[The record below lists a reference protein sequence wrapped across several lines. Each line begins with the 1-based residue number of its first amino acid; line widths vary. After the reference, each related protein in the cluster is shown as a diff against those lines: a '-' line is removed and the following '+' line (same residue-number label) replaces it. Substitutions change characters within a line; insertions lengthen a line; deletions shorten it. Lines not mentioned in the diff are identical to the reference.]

1 MNSQLNLEERRANS
15 NSQNS
20 ESLRIQ
26 LERVT
31 SNKNRIEQI
40 VSSLNHEISDI
51 ETKVYR
57 ISVEINQTQEELTNI
72 EK

>member
-40 VSSLNHEISDI
+40 VSNLNHEISDI
-51 ETKVYR
+51 ETKIYR
-57 ISVEINQTQEELTNI
+57 ISVEINQTQEELTSI